1 MEKDKVISFILDNY
15 YINSINYISAVIKGA
30 FLLLMTFI
38 AFGGGMFPI
47 KLINSEKE
55 LIDFNKN
62 LGKEIK
68 LFPIKIIRFSNFDSV
83 LLALLITLG
92 VLLTPIHY
100 IPDTTFNLYRA
111 NLEIILKNDNIER
124 PDLLAE
130 KICRELRLMDF
141 IIISQGKNLGK
152 ISDEI
157 NNRIDGVVLY
167 HQIDMIILEGE
178 RIAQFE
184 QEFSPHRNINY

>member
-1 MEKDKVISFILDNY
+1 MKKDVDF
-15 YINSINYISAVIKGA
+15 ISAVIKGA

-38 AFGGGMFPI
+38 TFGGGMFPI

-55 LIDFNKN
+55 LQKFNKD

-92 VLLTPIHY
+92 VLLTPIYY
-100 IPDTTFNLYRA
+100 IPEPIFRIYQSDLAIAFEHELQ
-111 NLEIILKNDNIER
+111 IEQS
-124 PDLLAE
+124 DLLAE
-130 KICRELRLMDF
+130 KICKDLRLMDF
-141 IIISQGKNLGK
+141 LILRQGDRFGNL
-152 ISDEI
+152 SDEI
-157 NNRIDGVVLY
+157 INRIDRIALY
-167 HQIDMIILEGE
+167 HNVDMIIEEDE